1 MSAAESMVYL
11 DVRKKIVE
19 GVYGG
24 GTHLTA
30 EGLATTLG
38 VSRTPVREALRR
50 LHAEGLVSLIANRG
64 AFVTAWTR
72 KDVDEVFDLR
82 VILES
87 HAARLAAQR
96 IVPEALDRL
105 RDLAG
110 RMEHAVRARSAQQLD
125 ALTALNAE
133 FHRLILTEAAQRR
146 LMLILGHI
154 VEMPLVMRTFAIY
167 REEELARSMEHHRE
181 LIAAFDARDSAW
193 AGSVMQSHLYAAHQ
207 VLLRS
212 HDKPAAEPAAA
223 RTAKTDPAP
232 PPSRQARRGRP
243 SKRG

>member
-1 MSAAESMVYL
+1 VSAAETMVYL

-19 GVYGG
+19 GIYGG

-30 EGLATTLG
+30 EGLASSLG

-64 AFVTAWTR
+64 AFVTSWTR

-96 IVPEALDRL
+96 ISDEALLKL
-105 RDLAG
+105 RDLAD
-110 RMEHAVRARSAQQLD
+110 RMEHAVRGRAGQQLD
-125 ALTALNAE
+125 KLTALNAD
-133 FHRLILTEAAQRR
+133 FHRLILTEAAQQR

-167 REEELARSMEHHRE
+167 RQDELARSMEHHRE

-212 HDKPAAEPAAA
+212 HDKPA
-223 RTAKTDPAP
+223 KTSAP
-232 PPSRQARRGRP
+232 PEAAPSPQTPARRGRP
-243 SKRG
+243 PKRG